1 MSEPGAVATGLKIQ
15 HLSPAKAGSGFLGD
29 VIPGLRSL
37 RSLTRGYNLSS
48 LRDSLTQTSKLS
60 LCLRHSFSRLDATQQ
75 IWTRAA
81 GVRKSNDEGGTMNG
95 NKRRFRF
102 SVHHSSFISCFWVTS
117 CLIFPSTRC
126 RAASIEGELNGKVRF
141 SPALIAGAPFVT
153 LNTYDGNSL

>member
-1 MSEPGAVATGLKIQ
+1 MKAKTSLTSLTSAQSNKSLDASGGSVFRIMTGSAMLDWFRAAASTLTLGCCSVSEPGAVATGLKIQ

-95 NKRRFRF
+95 
-102 SVHHSSFISCFWVTS
+102 
-117 CLIFPSTRC
+117 
-126 RAASIEGELNGKVRF
+126 
-141 SPALIAGAPFVT
+141 
-153 LNTYDGNSL
+153 